1 MCRIL
6 NVVGMEPRILLG
18 LGHFDKDYVENSRK
32 RRPTGKNFGAFSPR
46 YSWNVILNRKFNP
59 KMDTFKAFLS
69 KIRTLFSIFKKG
81 MGSLP
86 SLP

>member
-32 RRPTGKNFGAFSPR
+32 RRPTIKNFGALSPR
-46 YSWNVILNRKFNP
+46 YS
-59 KMDTFKAFLS
+59 
-69 KIRTLFSIFKKG
+69 
-81 MGSLP
+81 
-86 SLP
+86 